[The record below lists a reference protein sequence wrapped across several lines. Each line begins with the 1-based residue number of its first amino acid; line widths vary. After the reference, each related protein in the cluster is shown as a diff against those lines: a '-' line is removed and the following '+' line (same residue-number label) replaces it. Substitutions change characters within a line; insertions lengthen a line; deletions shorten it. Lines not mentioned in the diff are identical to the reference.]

1 MPLVV
6 SDLDHKL
13 SSFSNNAIS
22 ITTSFDVS
30 ATFQLGSI
38 AWFKMF
44 QTCNYSSLKK
54 KLLMLPLAIACRG
67 HSVFGLSVCGYVR
80 IVVCEHDILWFVRIS
95 PNLQVSYSWIQR

>member
-54 KLLMLPLAIACRG
+54 TSYASAGDCLPGAFCFR
-67 HSVFGLSVCGYVR
+67 SVRV
-80 IVVCEHDILWFVRIS
+80 
-95 PNLQVSYSWIQR
+95 WIRPYCSL